1 VKSTVTWLMEWLRAW
16 RIERAK
22 LRHARRFEAGWQYA
36 ERAVHKGPTAMREL
50 QNHIE
55 TDHMFGD
62 ADGFTE
68 GAQARLR
75 SERL

>member
-1 VKSTVTWLMEWLRAW
+1 VKSIVTWLAEWLGRW
-16 RIERAK
+16 SVERAK
-22 LRHARRFEAGWQYA
+22 LRHARRFEAGWKCA
-36 ERAVHKGPTAMREL
+36 EHAVHDGPVAMQEL
-50 QNHIE
+50 QHRVE
-55 TDHMFGD
+55 SDRMFGD